1 MINELEILKNK
12 GQLRTIPNIESKSD
26 GKIVIDGKEYIN
38 FASNDYLGISTKT
51 ELEKEFLNNHFYQL
65 STLSA
70 NKIDSS
76 DYAAWFDGIS

>member
-12 GQLRTIPNIESKSD
+12 GQLRTISNIESKSD

-65 STLSA
+65 STA
-70 NKIDSS
+70 SS
-76 DYAAWFDGIS
+76 RLLIFIINCF